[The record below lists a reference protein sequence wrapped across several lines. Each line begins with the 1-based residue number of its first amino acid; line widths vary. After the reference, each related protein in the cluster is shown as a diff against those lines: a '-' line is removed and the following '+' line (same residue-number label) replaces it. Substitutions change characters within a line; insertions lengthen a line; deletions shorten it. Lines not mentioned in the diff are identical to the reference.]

1 MKDVN
6 GNSIICEESNKICY
20 TQKEAGFIINS
31 CRRHGYKSWGLEQ
44 KNKPMRKYFCN
55 SCGFWHTTHHKTYI
69 GKKPKSKRLKIL
81 MSAMLFLLVIT
92 GVTGC
97 SKKHVQQI
105 NASVQITDYAERTVT
120 LSKAAEKVVVMA
132 DNSLVVV
139 KQLKAIDKVLAL
151 DSKTKGYLPLS
162 ILNTTNPELGDLP
175 DVGKTKSPNYEY
187 IISLNPDLILFKGN
201 KELSDML
208 QEKTG
213 VPVACIISKGDY
225 DFELYTKIGTL
236 LGKQK
241 EAEHLVKMFTEQKS
255 ALEKITAGISDSQK
269 KSAYIV
275 VQNSKSNLF
284 KTMKASLSLELAG
297 VRNVAANAN
306 KVDDWGFAEISK
318 EEFLNYTP
326 ALIFLDKP
334 SSPTEIQI
342 NDLQSDSIFS
352 FLDAVKQKDIYLTH
366 SFSLPKDYVYVIA
379 EAYYY
384 AHLAYPE
391 HVTESVYK
399 KAINTIFETAYS
411 LENYYENWTE
421 TLR

>member
-1 MKDVN
+1 MKDEN
-6 GNSIICEESNKICY
+6 GKSLFCEKTHKICY
-20 TQKEAGFIINS
+20 TKREAGNIVND
-31 CRRHGYKSWGLEQ
+31 CRRHGFRRRGVEQ
-44 KNKPMRKYFCN
+44 KFKPMRAYYCCE
-55 SCGFWHTTHHKTYI
+55 CGCWHTTHYKSYV
-69 GKKPKSKRLKIL
+69 GNNPKSKRLKVL
-81 MSAMLFLLVIT
+81 MSAVLFAV
-92 GVTGC
+92 VFSSC
-97 SKKHVQQI
+97 SKKPVQQLDSAI
-105 NASVQITDYAERTVT
+105 QITDYAERTVT
-120 LSKAAEKVVVMA
+120 LSTPAQKVVVMA

-139 KQLKAIDKVLAL
+139 KQLKAIDKVVAL

-162 ILNTTNPELGDLP
+162 ILNTTNPELKELP

-201 KELSDML
+201 KDSSDML
-208 QEKTG
+208 EEKTG
-213 VPVACIISKGDY
+213 IPVACIISTGDY
-225 DFELYTKIGTL
+225 DFDLYTKIGEL

-241 EAEHLVKMFTEQKS
+241 EAEQVVKMFKAKKE
-255 ALEKITAGISDSQK
+255 ALEKITAAIPQEQIS
-269 KSAYIV
+269 SAYIV

-284 KTMKASLSLELAG
+284 KTQKGSLSLELAG
-297 VRNVAANAN
+297 IKNVAANAN
-306 KVDDWGFAEISK
+306 KVDEWGFAEISK

-326 ALIFLDKP
+326 ELVFLDKP

-342 NDLQSDSIFS
+342 ADLQSDSIFS
-352 FLDAVKQKDIYLTH
+352 FLDAVKQNDIYLTH

-384 AHLAYPE
+384 AHLAYPKY
-391 HVTESVYK
+391 VTESVYK